1 MLKKMVST
9 LIGIVVITL
18 VVFSIVESINYKKQ
32 LKNTYYKEKLSI

>member
-18 VVFSIVESINYKKQ
+18 VVFSIVEFINYKKQ